1 MTNEEEAVDTGAQEV
16 ASAARVEEVKVDMIN
31 PYESEIVV
39 GTLTMSDLDEL
50 KPLVIDS
57 TVIKAA

>member
-1 MTNEEEAVDTGAQEV
+1 MGAQEV
-16 ASAARVEEVKVDMIN
+16 ASTAQVEEVKVDVTN
-31 PYESEIVV
+31 SYESEIVV

-50 KPLVIDS
+50 KPLVIDN

>member
-1 MTNEEEAVDTGAQEV
+1 MINEEQAVDAGAQEV
-16 ASAARVEEVKVDMIN
+16 ASTAQVEEVKVDVTN
-31 PYESEIVV
+31 SYQSEIVV

-50 KPLVIDS
+50 KPLVIDN

>member
-1 MTNEEEAVDTGAQEV
+1 MNEEQAVDAGAQEV
-16 ASAARVEEVKVDMIN
+16 VSAARVEEVKVDMTN